1 MSLSSCSTWRTVD
14 TEINFG
20 SFPCHMVK
28 YVYFAVL
35 LMFLERE
42 VTANQ
47 TFREARQ
54 QLILKLQIIES
65 YLVVI

>member
-1 MSLSSCSTWRTVD
+1 
-14 TEINFG
+14 
-20 SFPCHMVK
+20 MVK

>member
-1 MSLSSCSTWRTVD
+1 
-14 TEINFG
+14 
-20 SFPCHMVK
+20 
-28 YVYFAVL
+28 
-35 LMFLERE
+35 MFLERE

-65 YLVVI
+65 